1 MKIYGH
7 PGSIC
12 TNRVLFTFA
21 EKSVEPELAHVD
33 LAKGDHQSSA
43 HVARHPFGMI
53 PVLEDGAFSLY
64 ESRAIMRYLD
74 DALPGAK
81 LTPADPRARA
91 AMEQWISVEASYV
104 SPPVSKIVE
113 QKFLVPMRGG
123 AIDLEALE
131 AARSGIGRALD
142 VVDAALARHPHLA
155 GEAFTLAD
163 VSLAPVVGML
173 VVAGESTLVASRRN
187 LGAWWERVSSRPSW
201 RNISARR

>member
-1 MKIYGH
+1 
-7 PGSIC
+7 
-12 TNRVLFTFA
+12 
-21 EKSVEPELAHVD
+21 
-33 LAKGDHQSSA
+33 
-43 HVARHPFGMI
+43 MI